1 LLADPTALLAGAL
14 FLCAV
19 LYSVQ
24 EIQRA
29 RGVDYYQFWVMSRAA
44 ASPASDS
51 LYSVETSRQIG
62 LEYLDRARSSP
73 ESSRFRDAAEWNQK
87 TNPDV
92 LDPISTPFYYA
103 LLGSIATGDYDRDYR
118 IFQALGGVAFV
129 LGLIGLC
136 RIFAY
141 PWPAALLA
149 ATLVLLWFGPLHS
162 DVQAANV
169 NRLQFAALV
178 ASLLLLRRNDARGFF
193 LGGLAL
199 ALLVLFKPN
208 LAFVPVL
215 LIATWAIQ
223 GRRRDLK
230 FGTAGL
236 AAGALLG
243 FLVGSWFLRSF
254 SSWPDWLGVTRR
266 LLSKPYP
273 IENFNVSL
281 ATLVYSNTGFD
292 PSVWLTLGIVTS
304 YCACLSRG
312 VLRGDSD
319 LLAIGVGCILPL
331 IAVQI
336 AWDHYFLLTLPLL
349 LYFLRPESELLERL
363 LAVAA
368 LLLIAQSPLNIV
380 VPLQTAQQVA
390 IGFAISTTTLLGLT
404 LRAAYS
410 RSRVSTSSSS
420 R

>member
-1 LLADPTALLAGAL
+1 MLADTTALLAGAL
-14 FLCAV
+14 FLCSV

-73 ESSRFRDAAEWNQK
+73 ESSRIREAAEWNQQ

-103 LLGSIATGDYDRDYR
+103 AVGSITTGEYDRDYWVY
-118 IFQALGGVAFV
+118 QALGSVAFV
-129 LGLIGLC
+129 LGLIALC
-136 RIFAY
+136 RMYHY

-178 ASLLLLRRNDARGFF
+178 GVLLLLRRNDARGFT

-199 ALLVLFKPN
+199 ALLVVFKPN
-208 LAFVPVL
+208 LALVPVL
-215 LIATWAIQ
+215 LVATWAIL
-223 GRRRDLK
+223 GRVRDLK
-230 FGTAGL
+230 FGAAGL
-236 AAGALLG
+236 AAGSTLG
-243 FLVGSWFLRSF
+243 FLVGSWLFGSVHC
-254 SSWPDWLGVTRR
+254 WPDWLGVTQR

-281 ATLVYSNTGFD
+281 ATLIYSNTGLNV
-292 PSVWLTLGIVTS
+292 SVWLTLGIMAS
-304 YCACLSRG
+304 YCACVFRG
-312 VLRGDSD
+312 KPRGDSD
-319 LLAIGVGCILPL
+319 LLAIGAGCIIPL
-331 IAVQI
+331 ISVAI

-363 LAVAA
+363 LALAA
-368 LLLIAQSPLNIV
+368 LLLIAQSPLNLIL
-380 VPLQTAQQVA
+380 PLQSAQQVA
-390 IGFAISTTTLLGLT
+390 IGFAISTTALLVLS
-404 LRAAYS
+404 LR
-410 RSRVSTSSSS
+410 RVS
-420 R
+420 RG